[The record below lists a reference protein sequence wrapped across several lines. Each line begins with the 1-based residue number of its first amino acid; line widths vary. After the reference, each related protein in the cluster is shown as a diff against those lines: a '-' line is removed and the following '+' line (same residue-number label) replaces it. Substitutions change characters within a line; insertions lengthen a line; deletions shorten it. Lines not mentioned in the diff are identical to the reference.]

1 MFAKRNE
8 TIGIFNTIPQGW
20 TEISEAEYITLRNT
34 PSVEVQR
41 EFKLKELKDRVN
53 RLKGNNSEMY
63 ITSSLG
69 FKVNADTNSLEN
81 LNTLIDL
88 NANIFRDFDNKIH
101 KVSLDDLKIIKSEIQ
116 QNVVNLYQQKWKYEE
131 IIKKASISELKELK
145 LNFEMLDFKQG

>member
-41 EFKLKELKDRVN
+41 EFKLKELKDCVN
-53 RLKGNNSEMY
+53 RLKVNNSEMY

-81 LNTLIDL
+81 VNTLIDL
-88 NANIFRDFDNKIH
+88 NANIFRDFDNEIH
-101 KVSLDDLKIIKSEIQ
+101 KVSLDDLKTIKSEIQ

>member
-41 EFKLKELKDRVN
+41 EFKLKELKDCVN

-81 LNTLIDL
+81 VNTLIDL
-88 NANIFRDFDNKIH
+88 NANIFRDFDNVIH

-116 QNVVNLYQQKWKYEE
+116 QNAVNLYHQKWKYEE
-131 IIKKASISELKELK
+131 IIKKCF
-145 LNFEMLDFKQG
+145 NFRIKGIKVKF

>member
-1 MFAKRNE
+1 
-8 TIGIFNTIPQGW
+8 
-20 TEISEAEYITLRNT
+20 
-34 PSVEVQR
+34 
-41 EFKLKELKDRVN
+41 
-53 RLKGNNSEMY
+53 MY

-88 NANIFRDFDNKIH
+88 NANIFRDFDNEIH

-131 IIKKASISELKELK
+131 IIKNASISELKELK
-145 LNFEMLDFKQG
+145 LNFEMLDFKQR

>member
-1 MFAKRNE
+1 
-8 TIGIFNTIPQGW
+8 
-20 TEISEAEYITLRNT
+20 
-34 PSVEVQR
+34 
-41 EFKLKELKDRVN
+41 
-53 RLKGNNSEMY
+53 MY

-116 QNVVNLYQQKWKYEE
+116 QNAVNLYQQKWKYEE